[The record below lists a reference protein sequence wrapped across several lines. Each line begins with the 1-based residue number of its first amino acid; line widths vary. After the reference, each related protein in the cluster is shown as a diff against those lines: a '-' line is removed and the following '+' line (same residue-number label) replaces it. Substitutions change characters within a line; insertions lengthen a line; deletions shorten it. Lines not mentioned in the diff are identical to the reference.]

1 MTTRSYRTVVLGN
14 FDGIHKGHQEL
25 IRLGRQ
31 IADANHEELAVF
43 TFYPQ
48 IQQIRDP
55 KFCYLLGEKQKLERF
70 RELQVDIVET
80 VPFEEQ
86 VASLSPEAFVQN
98 ILVDR
103 LCARHIVVGFNY
115 SFGYKGAGNP
125 ELLIELAKAH
135 GIEVH
140 VMEPFLMDGELV
152 CSTAIRQALKDGDV
166 EKANR
171 LLGYTYSIEGPVVHG
186 NQIGRTIGFPTAN
199 IRPEDNIMLPGNG
212 VYAALT
218 TVDGTVYPGI
228 LNIGLRPTI
237 EHSTGVNIEVNL
249 FGFDADIYGKTIR
262 TELYYF
268 LRSERKFNGLDALKA
283 QLQQD
288 REQTLKLF
296 SEAFCRSG
304 IFSELILE
312 KP

>member
-14 FDGIHKGHQEL
+14 FDGIHRGHQAL
-25 IRLGRQ
+25 IHLGHQ
-31 IADANHEELAVF
+31 IADASGEELAVF

-48 IQQIRDP
+48 IHQVRDP
-55 KFCYLLGEKQKLERF
+55 QFCYLLGEKQKLERF
-70 RELQVDIVET
+70 GKLQVDVVET
-80 VPFEEQ
+80 VPFNEQ
-86 VASLSPEAFVQN
+86 IASLSPEAFVQD

-103 LCARHIVVGFNY
+103 LHARHIVVGFNY
-115 SFGYKGAGNP
+115 SFGYKGQGNP
-125 ELLIELAKAH
+125 EMLKELAKQH

-140 VMEPFLMDGELV
+140 IMEPFQMDGELV
-152 CSTAIRQALKDGDV
+152 CSTAIRQALKNGEV
-166 EKANR
+166 EKANQ

-199 IRPEDNIMLPGNG
+199 IRPENNILLPGNG

-218 TVDGTVYPGI
+218 TVDGVVYPGI
-228 LNIGLRPTI
+228 LNIGFRPTI

-262 TELYYF
+262 TELHYF
-268 LRSERKFNGLDALKA
+268 LRSERKFDGLDALKA

-296 SEAFCRSG
+296 AEAG
-304 IFSELILE
+304 FSQN
-312 KP
+312 